1 MNRTFLSVVIYFLA
15 ASTAAAIGPDPA
27 ADWRS
32 ADSAHFRI
40 HYRAEHRA
48 IAHKVAAIAERVYPR
63 ITQQLAWEP
72 RGRTEVVLVGELDLT
87 NGFSTPLPFNT
98 MGIYLAPPD
107 DGELLDNGAWLEL
120 LIAHEFTHIVHLDK
134 VRGAPRVLQWIFG
147 RVPFFFPNAWQ
158 PLWAVEGIATVN
170 EGDPAGGRG
179 RLYGPLFEAWLR
191 AERTRGFKSLAEM
204 NADGR
209 ALPLSKQYLY
219 GAYFYDY
226 LARAYGKDAVF
237 KYVERYSGNIVPR
250 VHTNPVP
257 ATGKTMDVLWEEF
270 LADLA
275 ARVDERAAPLLRQPE
290 TGAAFGPPAWSID
303 ALAPAPAGGVYA
315 VIDDGLTRP
324 VLERIDAD
332 GRRRTV
338 AKLNPGARIDARGE
352 SVLVAQP
359 EICANRHLLY
369 DLYAVTPD
377 AGLKRLT
384 HCARLRRA
392 VWAGA
397 NIVALK
403 NDASRASAVL
413 LDADGRELRTLYAA
427 PEDAELVDVAASADG
442 ARIALI
448 VKRAGRWSVL
458 ELEPAA
464 AAAAPA
470 IRLTLDAPLVSPR
483 YGADGALTFIAARDG
498 VYNVWRHARGA
509 ARIERLTHT
518 RTAVLAYAA
527 TDDALTVAVLVPDG
541 AQLRRQAQA
550 EPVAQAPLARPEA
563 AIEKAPAPVPE
574 AQLRDERG
582 YLALRALYPRS
593 WLPAAFADRGLTAY
607 GASTFGGDALGWH
620 QYLATLLWET
630 SQGEPLGSFEYVL
643 YERHFFAATREL
655 KALAWSGPSGEEETT
670 VYERS
675 TTAQWISVLPWLR
688 MQRRVYFGIGAGV
701 DRTERVDVGG
711 PTARPFDARVA
722 AAYVDYD
729 ARGAHWLSEGVNRG
743 ARTRLLYETY
753 RLFTGTFDGAVWRL
767 DAQGFVPLGRTV
779 LAAQFIEARAHGST
793 ERFQLGGATTFL
805 PLAVPKLNDR
815 ELALRGYRGDEP
827 QLRGRNARLATVEW
841 RTPIADIDRHAMVP
855 PVGINRLSAAV
866 FFDVGAAWDSGSSR
880 SYYRGVGIEALA
892 EVKLAYLLGVQL
904 RVGVARGLDDPGT
917 TRAYLALGRAF

>member
-1 MNRTFLSVVIYFLA
+1 MRKPLLAIVLSLA
-15 ASTAAAIGPDPA
+15 AAAAAAIGPDPT

-40 HYRAEHRA
+40 HFRAEHRA
-48 IAHKVAAIAERVYPR
+48 VAQKVAAIAERVYPR
-63 ITQQLAWEP
+63 ITRQLAWEP
-72 RGRTEVVLVGELDLT
+72 RGRTEIVLIGELDLT
-87 NGFSTPLPFNT
+87 NGYSTPLPFNT

-107 DGELLDNGAWLEL
+107 DGELLDNSAWLEL

-158 PLWAVEGIATVN
+158 PLWAVEGISTYN
-170 EGDPAGGRG
+170 ESDPAAGRG

-237 KYVERYSGNIVPR
+237 KYIERYSGNVVPR
-250 VHTNPVP
+250 VHTNPVA
-257 ATGKTMDVLWEEF
+257 ATGKTMDVLWQEF
-270 LADLA
+270 VADLA
-275 ARVDERAAPLLRQPE
+275 ARLDERAAPLLRQPE
-290 TGAAFGPPAWSID
+290 TGTPLGAPVWSID

-315 VIDDGLTRP
+315 VVDDGLTRP

-359 EICANRHLLY
+359 EICANRNLYY
-369 DLYAVTPD
+369 DLYTVRPD
-377 AGLKRLT
+377 AGLQRLT

-392 VWAGA
+392 VWAGE

-403 NDASRASAVL
+403 NDASRTRAVL
-413 LDADGRELRTLYAA
+413 LDGGGRELLTLYAA
-427 PEDAELVDVAASADG
+427 AEEDELVDVAASADG
-442 ARIALI
+442 ARVALV

-458 ELEPAA
+458 ELDLAA
-464 AAAAPA
+464 AAAAPLA
-470 IRLTLDAPLVSPR
+470 RFTLDAPLVSPR
-483 YGADGALTFIAARDG
+483 YGADGALTVIAARDG

-509 ARIERLTHT
+509 TTIERLTHT
-518 RTAVLAYAA
+518 HTAVLAYALSG
-527 TDDALTVAVLVPDG
+527 DALTIAALVPDG
-541 AQLRRQAQA
+541 AQLRRQTTLQA
-550 EPVAQAPLARPEA
+550 VAQAPLARQKA
-563 AIEKAPAPVPE
+563 AVEKEPPPVPE

-582 YLALRALYPRS
+582 YLALRSLYPRS
-593 WLPAAFADRGLTAY
+593 WLPAAFSDRGLTAF

-630 SQGEPLGSFEYVL
+630 SQGEPLGSLEYVL
-643 YERHFFAATREL
+643 YERHFFAATRQL
-655 KALAWSGPSGEEETT
+655 KALAWTGPSGEEETT

-675 TTAQWISVLPWLR
+675 TTAQWISVMPWLR
-688 MQRRVYFGIGAGV
+688 LQRRIYFGIGAGV
-701 DRTERVDVGG
+701 DRTEQVDVNG

-729 ARGAHWLSEGVNRG
+729 ARGANWLSEGVNRG

-753 RLFTGTFDGAVWRL
+753 RPFSGTFDGHVWRL
-767 DAQGFVPLGRTV
+767 DAQGFLPLGRTV
-779 LAAQFIEARAHGST
+779 LAGQLIEARAHGRT

-815 ELALRGYRGDEP
+815 QIALRGYRGDEP
-827 QLRGRNARLATVEW
+827 QLRGRNARLASVEW

-866 FFDVGAAWDSGSSR
+866 FFDVGTAWDSGSSR
-880 SYYRGVGIEALA
+880 RYYRGIGIEALG
-892 EVKLAYLLGVQL
+892 EVKLAYLLGVQV
-904 RVGVARGLDDPGT
+904 RVGVARGLDGPGS